1 MESFSNPHWDTL
13 SKGRSLIFSLRH
25 LSTPTVF
32 SNINI
37 FLLIVFNI
45 RSCLPCLVK
54 YFCPCSNWQVN
65 IYTLTCI
72 IFIFRS
78 PRPGLK
84 HIRKK
89 TSSWFRSIFLMTGT
103 EQYRSSKQCS
113 AQTYRRPILSV
124 SRSQISDRIC
134 IKLIYVRP
142 QGLLS
147 NKGEEG
153 GGGRGSS

>member
-1 MESFSNPHWDTL
+1 MQQWQKFPQFLELWYLRLPSQPRRPSIAGSL
-13 SKGRSLIFSLRH
+13 LLIFITDIQKLNHSWRNEMGVIIKCGSPH
-25 LSTPTVF
+25 
-32 SNINI
+32 
-37 FLLIVFNI
+37 
-45 RSCLPCLVK
+45 VK
-54 YFCPCSNWQVN
+54 RA
-65 IYTLTCI
+65 I
-72 IFIFRS
+72 
-78 PRPGLK
+78 K
-84 HIRKK
+84 H
-89 TSSWFRSIFLMTGT
+89 FLMTGT

-153 GGGRGSS
+153 GGGRGSSQMTRKASPARRLEICGVTEVCVALQ